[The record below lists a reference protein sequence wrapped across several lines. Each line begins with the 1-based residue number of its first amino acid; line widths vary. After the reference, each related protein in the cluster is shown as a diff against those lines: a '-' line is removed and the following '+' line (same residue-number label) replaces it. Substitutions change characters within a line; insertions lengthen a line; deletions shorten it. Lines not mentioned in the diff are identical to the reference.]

1 MSKVGMYY
9 IKVVR
14 QQAAGGRQRAI
25 LRKSSGTYHILILSS
40 SAQPMRLKAFL
51 VLFQTKA
58 CYLFLKAKKLS
69 FQYMHFIYSK
79 ATRSLKSMKAMPQ
92 EFVFYSFIMD

>member
-1 MSKVGMYY
+1 MYY

-25 LRKSSGTYHILILSS
+25 LRKSSGTYHILILSF
-40 SAQPMRLKAFL
+40 SAQPIRLKAFL

-58 CYLFLKAKKLS
+58 CYL
-69 FQYMHFIYSK
+69 
-79 ATRSLKSMKAMPQ
+79 SLKVKKI
-92 EFVFYSFIMD
+92 VFSIHAFDLLKSYTIM